1 MIKFGTNLNMDLIK
15 YLKVAINASVEAG
28 ESVIEIYESDEF
40 EITKKSDQ
48 SPLTK
53 ADIAANVIINR
64 HLKETKINILSEEN
78 KEIDYQIRKNWK
90 NIWIVDPIDGTKEFI
105 SKNGEFTINIALVC
119 NGIPKL
125 GVIYAPAKKVIY
137 FGISGLG
144 SFKSSQIFSVDD
156 IENYIKNSE
165 KLPIDSQKSG
175 YSVVVSKSH
184 FSERTK
190 TYIDNIKLNI
200 DDVNLVSVGSSLKI
214 CMVAEGLADE
224 YPRFGPTMEWDTA
237 AGQVI
242 AESAGFNFIDLK
254 SKKTMTYN
262 KINLLNNEFI
272 VKK

>member
-1 MIKFGTNLNMDLIK
+1 M
-15 YLKVAINASVEAG
+15 
-28 ESVIEIYESDEF
+28 
-40 EITKKSDQ
+40 
-48 SPLTK
+48 
-53 ADIAANVIINR
+53 
-64 HLKETKINILSEEN
+64 
-78 KEIDYQIRKNWK
+78 
-90 NIWIVDPIDGTKEFI
+90 
-105 SKNGEFTINIALVC
+105 
-119 NGIPKL
+119 
-125 GVIYAPAKKVIY
+125 
-137 FGISGLG
+137 G

-190 TYIDNIKLNI
+190 TYIDIIKLNI

-237 AGQVI
+237 AGQAI

-254 SKKTMTYN
+254 
-262 KINLLNNEFI
+262 
-272 VKK
+272 VKKQ